1 MPEDQTNCKCALG
14 RLVSSRLEEDLFT
27 ARWHLR
33 SAGEWAGPPE
43 LVAFQG
49 VGVGSFQ
56 EKEQLTERCWASESS
71 FGAKKVVCRASLQSR
86 GRGWLE
92 RPRSGEEPGSSP
104 QGGLVE

>member
-104 QGGLVE
+104 QGGLAE